1 MTGALTASVDAKM
14 GAMMTRSWIR
24 PAVLCVFVLG
34 IAGMI
39 IGSIADNNNGV
50 VVTSGLVTA
59 TAALVLLAVN
69 AVTITAPAA
78 SGTRTVDEV
87 LAARVERRVDALV
100 AKGADEDA
108 VRDLVRDAIRF
119 GRSST

>member
-1 MTGALTASVDAKM
+1 MTGAFTAPVDARM
-14 GAMMTRSWIR
+14 GTMTRSWIR

-39 IGSIADNNNGV
+39 IGSIAHNNNGV

-69 AVTITAPAA
+69 AVTVAAPAA

-87 LAARVERRVDALV
+87 LAARVEHRVGELV
-100 AKGADEDA
+100 ADGADEAA
-108 VRDLVRDAIRF
+108 VRDLVRDAIKL
-119 GRSST
+119 GRSSA

>member
-1 MTGALTASVDAKM
+1 MNGVSTASLDARM
-14 GAMMTRSWIR
+14 GAMRRSWIR
-24 PAVLCVFVLG
+24 PAVLCVFVVG

-39 IGSIADNNNGV
+39 IGSIAHNNNGV

-69 AVTITAPAA
+69 AVTVAAPAV
-78 SGTRTVDEV
+78 SGAPAVDEV
-87 LAARVERRVDALV
+87 LAARVEHRVGELV
-100 AKGADEDA
+100 ATGADESEL
-108 VRDLVRDAIRF
+108 RDLVRDAIRL